1 MVPMGQ
7 DHPVPSPP
15 SPGLRRCSPL
25 TLWSSGLPLLIVLSK
40 HLSHRRDLES
50 SLLKFPYRD
59 FPGGSD
65 GKVSAY
71 NVGDLSFIPGLGRS
85 SDKGKGNPLQY
96 SCLENPK
103 DGGAW

>member
-1 MVPMGQ
+1 MGQ

-25 TLWSSGLPLLIVLSK
+25 TLWSSELPLLIGLSK

-59 FPGGSD
+59 FPDGSD

-71 NVGDLSFIPGLGRS
+71 NVGDLNSIPGLVKS
-85 SDKGKGNPLQY
+85 SGKGKGVWASRGDKL
-96 SCLENPK
+96 
-103 DGGAW
+103 